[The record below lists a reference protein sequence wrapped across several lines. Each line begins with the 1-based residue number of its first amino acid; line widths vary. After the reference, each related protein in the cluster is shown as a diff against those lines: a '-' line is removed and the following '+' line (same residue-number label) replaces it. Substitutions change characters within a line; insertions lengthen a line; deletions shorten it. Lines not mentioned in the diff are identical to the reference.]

1 MTTQLAKGS
10 KSSTGS
16 QGGTFTAPRS
26 PASPSTTSTPS
37 PRFLILAE
45 AQFGPLT
52 SKTANSC
59 IRYTPDLVVGVID
72 SRRAG
77 KTAHDVL
84 GFGGEIPIVA
94 SLEEGLRFA
103 PTALLIGIAPQG
115 GRLPEEWRTTIRG
128 AIERGMEIWSGLHT
142 FVGDDKE
149 LSELAERRGVAI
161 HDLRRPPKDLPVAGG
176 RVRTVDA
183 TVVLTVGADCN
194 IGKMTAALQ
203 MRDGLKARGNRVAFA
218 GTGQTGILID
228 GGGIAVDAVIADFIA
243 GAAEKLVLESAK
255 DADIV
260 LVEGQGS
267 VIHPGYSGVTLG
279 LIHGSLPHAMVMC
292 HQPSRTHVNN
302 NPWVKLPPL
311 SDLIEL
317 HEALVRHLRPAPV
330 IAVSLNTYDL
340 SERKAKAAIKA
351 IEKETGLPTTDP
363 VRFDPAPVVEAI
375 DRFHRKRKRA
385 RSRRTANR

>member
-1 MTTQLAKGS
+1 MRTAGIAGSRDRGS
-10 KSSTGS
+10 KGAAST
-16 QGGTFTAPRS
+16 
-26 PASPSTTSTPS
+26 SPSAPPIPRVRDPATPA
-37 PRFLILAE
+37 FLILAE
-45 AQFGPLT
+45 GQFGPLT

-59 IRYTPDLVVGVID
+59 IRYTPERVLAVLD

-77 KTAHDVL
+77 KTANDIL
-84 GFGGEIPIVA
+84 GFGGDIPVLANI
-94 SLEEGLRFA
+94 EEGLSLR

-115 GRLPEEWRTTIRG
+115 GRLPEEWRATIRR
-128 AIERGMEIWSGLHT
+128 AIENGMEIWSGLHT
-142 FVGDDKE
+142 FVSDDPE
-149 LSELAERRGVAI
+149 LRELAERRGVAI

-176 RVRTVDA
+176 RVRTVEA

-203 MRDGLKARGNRVAFA
+203 MRDGLTARGNRVAFA

-243 GAAEKLVLESAK
+243 GAAERLVLDSAK
-255 DADIV
+255 NADIV

-292 HQPSRTHVNN
+292 HQPSRVHVTN

-375 DRFHRKRKRA
+375 DRFHRQRKRA
-385 RSRRTANR
+385 SSRRAARR